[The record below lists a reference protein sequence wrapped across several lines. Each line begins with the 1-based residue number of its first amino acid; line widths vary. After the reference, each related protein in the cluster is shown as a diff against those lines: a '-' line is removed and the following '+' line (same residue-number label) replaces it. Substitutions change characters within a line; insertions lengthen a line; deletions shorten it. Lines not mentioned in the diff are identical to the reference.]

1 MYIIDVCVDT
11 DSIYRI
17 DVNGNGCDWYNEEDN
32 ALECG
37 NHDGYYTR
45 VYFDAYE
52 DCCVC
57 KYPSGIKRKHFKKM
71 FEIENLCN

>member
-17 DVNGNGCDWYNEEDN
+17 DVNGNGCDWYNEEGN
-32 ALECG
+32 EVECG
-37 NHDGYYTR
+37 DHDGYYPEVNR
-45 VYFDAYE
+45 PAYEYFEAYE

-57 KYPSGIKRKHFKKM
+57 KNPSGI
-71 FEIENLCN
+71 